1 MNIKTDLP
9 HPTRLIENTWI
20 PMSDGCRLAARI
32 WLPEDA
38 EQNPVP
44 AVMDYNPYR
53 VLRGRRYKYVQNLA
67 ADLSPPLPTDLFRST
82 TWTAVRQKGV
92 EAMGQRTTKHVLER
106 SPEELYDMA
115 DDPAETQNR
124 IADPALK
131 NVVAQMRQQ
140 LYAFRR
146 QTKDPWLEVDFQAG
160 RIDETEMR

>member
-1 MNIKTDLP
+1 MDPPEDLP
-9 HPTRLIENTWI
+9 
-20 PMSDGCRLAARI
+20 ARSI
-32 WLPEDA
+32 LPILETPEA
-38 EQNPVP
+38 EGWDETYFSHCFHE
-44 AVMDYNPYR
+44 VMDYNPYR

-67 ADLSPPLPTDLFRST
+67 ADLTPPLPTDLFRST
-82 TWTAVRQKGV
+82 TWTAVRQQGV
-92 EAMGQRTTKHVLER
+92 EAMGQRTTRHVLER
-106 SPEELYDMA
+106 SPEELYDTA